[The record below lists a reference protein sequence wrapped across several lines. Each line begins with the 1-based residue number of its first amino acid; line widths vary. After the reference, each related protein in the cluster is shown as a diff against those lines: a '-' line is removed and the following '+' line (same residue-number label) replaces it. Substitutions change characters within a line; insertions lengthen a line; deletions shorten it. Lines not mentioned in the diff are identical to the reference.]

1 MFEQDILFFSRSYPC
16 QIADCHKAE
25 NNNNNNA
32 KTLQKEFQYQTILQ
46 SQIAYGVGAMMFA
59 FFVCLLLGVTLALN
73 IRCRIVSFHIVVSL
87 IWCCCEATRCYSKLL
102 KIVVPLLQP
111 SSTHRTSCMIIFC
124 CFCFLFQKRSS
135 LLLVY
140 LVSFCCFCLIFVKF
154 L

>member
-16 QIADCHKAE
+16 QIADCHRAE

-73 IRCRIVSFHIVVSL
+73 IRCRIVSLYRF
-87 IWCCCEATRCYSKLL
+87 TLL
-102 KIVVPLLQP
+102 Y
-111 SSTHRTSCMIIFC
+111 R
-124 CFCFLFQKRSS
+124 
-135 LLLVY
+135 
-140 LVSFCCFCLIFVKF
+140 
-154 L
+154 